1 MGRSTA
7 QSRLRLAKDK
17 TVPADELTDAHLMA
31 LGEFFS
37 YKLCPLTIL
46 YYDFSCCAAMCSKR
60 SLNVDT
66 RTLIRWHF
74 DPQSHTELRM
84 RMFMAYVQE
93 WKQISAAVLP
103 SPSDPSSEEAYR
115 CADRL
120 RLSLVPNALELN
132 ETAIDSLNEKV
143 KEHSSGTAAT
153 GRERARLVLESI
165 GAMGKGSTIAVA
177 GTTTVG
183 AIVEPI
189 IVDADWRAFNNSP
202 PVKTLEAII
211 QAGLDATTVVHTP
224 LIIKIT
230 RSKIPAIIQLLHY
243 YTYGPLWRGHQ
254 CYREFPP

>member
-132 ETAIDSLNEKV
+132 ETAMDSLNEKV
-143 KEHSSGTAAT
+143 KE
-153 GRERARLVLESI
+153 RIKRDI
-165 GAMGKGSTIAVA
+165 GGNAHKK
-177 GTTTVG
+177 
-183 AIVEPI
+183 
-189 IVDADWRAFNNSP
+189 P
-202 PVKTLEAII
+202 PVESWHVAELLSWNLG
-211 QAGLDATTVVHTP
+211 QVCGLDTADVVARQGHYLTRQSLVTVRQC
-224 LIIKIT
+224 LCLSG
-230 RSKIPAIIQLLHY
+230 RC
-243 YTYGPLWRGHQ
+243 LWRWGPRCQAQLHHHAAARAIDR
-254 CYREFPP
+254 CIVL